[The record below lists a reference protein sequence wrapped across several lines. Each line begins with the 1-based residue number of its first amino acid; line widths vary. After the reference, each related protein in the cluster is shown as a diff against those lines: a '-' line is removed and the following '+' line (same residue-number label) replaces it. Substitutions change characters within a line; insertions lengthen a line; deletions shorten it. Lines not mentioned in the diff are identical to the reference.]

1 MARPGTADPRA
12 YAERWSALK
21 NIPPFLAM
29 IWRASPGLT
38 AIMVALR
45 LIRALVP
52 VAMLWIGK
60 LIIDEVVRLTGLPD
74 APTSLTG
81 WWSSGLALPLIWLVT
96 AELAL
101 ALGSDIIGRLV
112 SYTDSMLQEKLV
124 IFLSL
129 RLMDHAA
136 SLDLATFEDPAFQ
149 DRLDRARRQTTGRI
163 PILSQVMQQ
172 LQDSVTVISFGI
184 GLIAYNPWLVLL
196 LLIAMI
202 PAFLGEMYF
211 NSQLYALNWRRASD
225 RRERDYLRRIASS
238 ADSAK
243 EIKIFGLN
251 GFLRDRYRLLAERFY
266 RENRAISRRQLT
278 AMALLTALGTLCYY
292 AAYLWIIGRTLTGT
306 LSLGDLTFLSGSFLR
321 LRGLIEGLLTTF
333 SNMAGQALYLDDL
346 YRFFHERPHITA
358 GPAPLPVP
366 DPIRQGVVFENVG
379 FRYPGTDRWALRGLS
394 FTLQAGETLA
404 LVGEN
409 GAGKTTIVKLLTRL
423 YDPTEGRILLD
434 GRDLRDYDPEALR
447 SAIGV
452 IFQDFVRY
460 AMSAADNIATGRICA
475 RDDRPRITAAADRA
489 AAQAVINRLP
499 AGYDQM
505 LGRSFARGVELS
517 GGEWQ
522 KLAIARAYMRD
533 AQILIL
539 DEPTAALDARAEF
552 EVFQRFH
559 DLSSARTALLISHRF
574 SSLRMADRILVL
586 EHGKVQAQGTHAEL
600 LAQKGRYRD
609 LFELQ
614 ARGYR

>member
-1 MARPGTADPRA
+1 MARPGTADPKA

-74 APTSLTG
+74 APASLTG
-81 WWSSGLALPLIWLVT
+81 WWSGGLALPLIWLVT

-238 ADSAK
+238 ANSAK
-243 EIKIFGLN
+243 EIKI
-251 GFLRDRYRLLAERFY
+251 LA
-266 RENRAISRRQLT
+266 
-278 AMALLTALGTLCYY
+278 
-292 AAYLWIIGRTLTGT
+292 
-306 LSLGDLTFLSGSFLR
+306 
-321 LRGLIEGLLTTF
+321 
-333 SNMAGQALYLDDL
+333 
-346 YRFFHERPHITA
+346 
-358 GPAPLPVP
+358 
-366 DPIRQGVVFENVG
+366 
-379 FRYPGTDRWALRGLS
+379 
-394 FTLQAGETLA
+394 
-404 LVGEN
+404 
-409 GAGKTTIVKLLTRL
+409 
-423 YDPTEGRILLD
+423 
-434 GRDLRDYDPEALR
+434 
-447 SAIGV
+447 
-452 IFQDFVRY
+452 
-460 AMSAADNIATGRICA
+460 
-475 RDDRPRITAAADRA
+475 
-489 AAQAVINRLP
+489 
-499 AGYDQM
+499 
-505 LGRSFARGVELS
+505 
-517 GGEWQ
+517 
-522 KLAIARAYMRD
+522 
-533 AQILIL
+533 
-539 DEPTAALDARAEF
+539 
-552 EVFQRFH
+552 
-559 DLSSARTALLISHRF
+559 
-574 SSLRMADRILVL
+574 
-586 EHGKVQAQGTHAEL
+586 
-600 LAQKGRYRD
+600 
-609 LFELQ
+609 
-614 ARGYR
+614 